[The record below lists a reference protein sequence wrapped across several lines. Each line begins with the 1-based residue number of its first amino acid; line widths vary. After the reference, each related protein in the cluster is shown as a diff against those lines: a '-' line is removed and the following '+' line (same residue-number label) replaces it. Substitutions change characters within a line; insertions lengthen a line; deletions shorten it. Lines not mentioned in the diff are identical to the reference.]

1 VTARDT
7 RPAGQEAAVR
17 TVKVHGEANSY
28 KAGCRCAECRRAHC
42 IEKKRWHLGYT
53 GRLMDSTGTKRRI
66 QALVAL
72 GWTLGEIAAACEKRS
87 GNAWTNEVLRSAR
100 VHSTTEALI
109 RSAYDRMSMIRPEG
123 PYRNRQRATAA
134 RKGYAPP
141 LAWDDIDDPLERP
154 SGIAGEGNMVPAEL
168 MFEDWDFLRRQGYT
182 RRGAAERMGIT
193 KKRLE
198 KAIERHSQRMA
209 S

>member
-1 VTARDT
+1 VS
-7 RPAGQEAAVR
+7 RPIKA
-17 TVKVHGEANSY
+17 HGEANSY

-42 IEKKRWHLGYT
+42 IEKKRWQLGYT

-72 GWTLGEIAAACEKRS
+72 GWTLGEIAAACGKRS
-87 GNAWTNEVLRSAR
+87 GNAWTCEVLRSDR
-100 VHSTTEALI
+100 VHSSTEAI
-109 RSAYDRMSMIRPEG
+109 VRVVYDRMSMTRPEG
-123 PYRNRQRATAA
+123 PYRNRQRITAE

-141 LAWDDIDDPLERP
+141 LAWDEDTIDDPDELP
-154 SGIAGEGNMVPAEL
+154 NGIPTPTRKESAEFL
-168 MFEDWDFLRRQGYT
+168 VEDWELLRRNGYT
-182 RRGAAERMGIT
+182 RRAAAEYMGIP

-198 KAIERHSQRMA
+198 KAIERVSRRMQEA